1 LAILGL
7 TIAKIE
13 VIVGAADAPAAPVT
27 KSLGDRI
34 QKPAEK
40 AKPKPATAAPKAAAG
55 GKVGKVGK
63 ARARGG
69 KGKAGAGRPKP
80 KTAEELDA
88 EMADYFGNGDAAMSN
103 GGAVQPAAGGDT
115 GMEDDVVA

>member
-1 LAILGL
+1 M
-7 TIAKIE
+7 
-13 VIVGAADAPAAPVT
+13 PAAPAP

-40 AKPKPATAAPKAAAG
+40 AKPKPATAAPKPATADKAG
-55 GKVGKVGK
+55 KTGRKR
-63 ARARGG
+63 AARG
-69 KGKAGAGRPKP
+69 KGRAGAAGAGRPKA

-88 EMADYFGNGDAAMSN
+88 EMADYWTGGAAAGGDDAAMGN
-103 GGAVQPAAGGDT
+103 GGAVQPAANGDT